1 MNTLIQKRMRRKAHI
16 RKAISGT
23 SAMPRLTVFKSNAHI
38 YAQLIDD
45 VNSYTLAA
53 AGDLNVKSGTK
64 VARAEEVGRTLASVA
79 LAKGITNVA
88 FDRNG
93 YRYHGRVKA
102 LADAARDAG
111 LKF

>member
-23 SAMPRLTVFKSNAHI
+23 AAMPRLTVFKSNAHI
-38 YAQLIDD
+38 YAQLVDD
-45 VNSYTLAA
+45 VNSHTLAA
-53 AGDLNVKSGTK
+53 SGDLNVKSGTK
-64 VARAEEVGRTLASVA
+64 VSRAEQVGKNLATIA
-79 LAKGITNVA
+79 LSKGITNVA

-102 LADAARDAG
+102 LADAAREAG